1 MSNFNIPGEKIS
13 MKIISTV
20 KVLENGCVQLPKEMM
35 EHLLLKTGDSI
46 KIEWERQPIR
56 EKCFQVRED
65 NEEEMFNEG
74 FYCILERFF
83 ENCHIPLES
92 VQILESDGTM
102 TLTTS
107 DHLVSSLGAEV
118 VSCLMLQEVDFER
131 LADDL
136 ADCINDI
143 YEDECLQNT

>member
-1 MSNFNIPGEKIS
+1 MG
-13 MKIISTV
+13 
-20 KVLENGCVQLPKEMM
+20 
-35 EHLLLKTGDSI
+35 KTAN
-46 KIEWERQPIR
+46 KR

>member
-1 MSNFNIPGEKIS
+1 

-20 KVLENGCVQLPKEMM
+20 KVLENGSVQLPREML
-35 EHLLLKTGDSI
+35 ERLLLKTGDSI

-56 EKCFQVRED
+56 EKCFRVKED
-65 NEEEMFNEG
+65 NEEELFDEG
-74 FYCILERFF
+74 FYCIPERFF

-92 VQILESDGTM
+92 VQILESEGTI

-107 DHLVSSLGAEV
+107 NHLVSSLGAEV
-118 VSCLMLQEVDFER
+118 LSCLMLQKVDFEKF
-131 LADDL
+131 ADDF
-136 ADCINDI
+136 ADCINDM

>member
-1 MSNFNIPGEKIS
+1 

-65 NEEEMFNEG
+65 N
-74 FYCILERFF
+74 
-83 ENCHIPLES
+83 
-92 VQILESDGTM
+92 V
-102 TLTTS
+102 
-107 DHLVSSLGAEV
+107 
-118 VSCLMLQEVDFER
+118 
-131 LADDL
+131 
-136 ADCINDI
+136 
-143 YEDECLQNT
+143 

>member
-1 MSNFNIPGEKIS
+1 

-65 NEEEMFNEG
+65 NEEEMFN
-74 FYCILERFF
+74 

>member
-1 MSNFNIPGEKIS
+1 
-13 MKIISTV
+13 
-20 KVLENGCVQLPKEMM
+20 
-35 EHLLLKTGDSI
+35 
-46 KIEWERQPIR
+46 
-56 EKCFQVRED
+56 
-65 NEEEMFNEG
+65 
-74 FYCILERFF
+74 
-83 ENCHIPLES
+83 
-92 VQILESDGTM
+92 M

>member
-1 MSNFNIPGEKIS
+1 

-46 KIEWERQPIR
+46 KIEWERQRIR

>member
-1 MSNFNIPGEKIS
+1 

-20 KVLENGCVQLPKEMM
+20 KVLENGSVQLPREML
-35 EHLLLKTGDSI
+35 ERLLLKTGDSI

-56 EKCFQVRED
+56 EKCFRVKED
-65 NEEEMFNEG
+65 NEEELFDEG
-74 FYCILERFF
+74 FYCIPERFF

-92 VQILESDGTM
+92 VQILESEGTI

-107 DHLVSSLGAEV
+107 NHLVSSLGAEV
-118 VSCLMLQEVDFER
+118 LSCLMLQKVDFEKF
-131 LADDL
+131 ADDL
-136 ADCINDI
+136 ADCINDM

>member
-1 MSNFNIPGEKIS
+1 
-13 MKIISTV
+13 MKIISKV
-20 KVLENGCVQLPKEMM
+20 KVLENGYIQLPQEIL
-35 EHLLLKTGDSI
+35 EHLLLKTGDSL
-46 KIEWERQPIR
+46 KIEWERQPLR
-56 EKCFQVRED
+56 EKCFQISED

-74 FYCILERFF
+74 FYCIPKRFF

-107 DHLVSSLGAEV
+107 DHLISSLGAEV
-118 VSCLMLQEVDFER
+118 LSCLMLQDVDLEK

-136 ADCINDI
+136 ADCINDL
-143 YEDECLQNT
+143 YEDEVLQDS

>member
-1 MSNFNIPGEKIS
+1 

-20 KVLENGCVQLPKEMM
+20 KILENGFVQLPREML
-35 EHLLLKTGDSI
+35 ERLLLKTGDSI

-56 EKCFQVRED
+56 EKCFRVKEE
-65 NEEEMFNEG
+65 NEEELFDEG
-74 FYCILERFF
+74 FYCIPERLF
-83 ENCHIPLES
+83 ENCHISLES
-92 VQILESDGTM
+92 VQILESDGTI

-107 DHLVSSLGAEV
+107 DYLVSSLGAEV
-118 VSCLMLQEVDFER
+118 LSCLMLQKVDFEK

-136 ADCINDI
+136 ADCINDM